1 MSSLRR
7 LWAESRTLQMYLV
20 GTALVAAGT
29 AFGRLLYGGLWG
41 RICRTCRDAWEIFL
55 LRSDSWCR

>member
-7 LWAESRTLQMYLV
+7 LWAESRTLQMSLV
-20 GTALVAAGT
+20 GTALVAAWT
-29 AFGRLLYGGLWG
+29 AFGRLLYDGLWG
-41 RICRTCRDAWEIFL
+41 RICRTCWDVWEIFL